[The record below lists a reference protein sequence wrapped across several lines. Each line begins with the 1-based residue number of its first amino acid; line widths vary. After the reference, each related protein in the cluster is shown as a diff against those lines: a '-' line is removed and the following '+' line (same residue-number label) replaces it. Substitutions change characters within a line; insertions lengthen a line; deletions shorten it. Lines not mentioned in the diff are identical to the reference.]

1 MSFIEQ
7 ASLVS
12 GRARGWWACNFA
24 RLSPLFTRH
33 GSASHSYR

>member
-7 ASLVS
+7 ASLAR
-12 GRARGWWACNFA
+12 GRAHRWWARNFA

-33 GSASHSYR
+33 GSASHEPN